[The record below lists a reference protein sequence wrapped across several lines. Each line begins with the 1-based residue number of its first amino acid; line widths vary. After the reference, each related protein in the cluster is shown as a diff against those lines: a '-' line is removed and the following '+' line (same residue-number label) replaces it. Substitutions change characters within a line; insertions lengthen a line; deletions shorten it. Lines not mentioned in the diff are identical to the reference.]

1 MAVAE
6 VKTADFD
13 YQLPPHLIAQ
23 SPVEPRDASR
33 LMVTN
38 REAGE
43 IVHTQFDLL
52 GKYLRAGDLVV
63 CNDTRVI
70 PGRLIGRK
78 VPTGGKVELLLT
90 VKRGDTLWEALT
102 RGRRVPVGGQLEF
115 PGGADGEELG
125 VPLRAE
131 LRERLPSGGR
141 LVQFDRPVDE
151 LLERLG
157 RVPLPPYI
165 HKELGDDARYQTIY
179 ADKNGSA
186 AAPTAGLHFT
196 PELMRALQ
204 AQGIEFKF
212 LTLHI
217 GVDTFL
223 PIREEDAEQ
232 HSIHSEYCLVSEETS
247 QAVNLARADK
257 RRIVAAGTTV
267 VRALETA
274 ARAAAGAGS
283 GEISS
288 YDGWTDL
295 FIYPGYSFQA
305 VDCLITNFH
314 LPRSTLLLLA
324 AAFAGKELL
333 DRAYLEAMEKEYC
346 FYSFGDAMLIL

>member
-1 MAVAE
+1 MAAAE

-13 YQLPPHLIAQ
+13 YELPPHLIAQ
-23 SPVEPRDASR
+23 TPVEPRDASR

-38 REAGE
+38 REDGE
-43 IVHTQFDLL
+43 IVHSQFDLL

-70 PGRLIGRK
+70 PARLSGRK

-115 PGGADGEELG
+115 PGGADGEELEG
-125 VPLRAE
+125 PLRAE
-131 LRERLPSGGR
+131 LRERIPSGGR
-141 LVQFDRPVDE
+141 LVRFDRPVDQ

-165 HKELGDDARYQTIY
+165 HKELGDAARYQTIY

-223 PIREEDAEQ
+223 PIREEDAET
-232 HSIHSEYCLVSEETS
+232 HPIHSEYCLVSEETS
-247 QAVNLARADK
+247 QAVNLARAEK

-283 GEISS
+283 GVVATYE
-288 YDGWTDL
+288 GWTDL

-314 LPRSTLLLLA
+314 LPRSTLLLLV

-333 DRAYLEAMEKEYC
+333 DRAYREAMEKEYR

>member
-1 MAVAE
+1 MAAAE

-13 YQLPPHLIAQ
+13 YELPPHLIAQ
-23 SPVEPRDASR
+23 TPVEPRDASR
-33 LMVTN
+33 LMVTD
-38 REAGE
+38 REDGE
-43 IVHTQFDLL
+43 IVHTHFGLL

-70 PGRLIGRK
+70 PARLSGRK

-115 PGGADGEELG
+115 PGGADGEELEG
-125 VPLRAE
+125 PLRAE
-131 LRERLPSGGR
+131 LKERIPSGGR
-141 LVQFDRPVDE
+141 LVRFDRPVDQ

-165 HKELGDDARYQTIY
+165 HKELGDAARYQTIY

-223 PIREEDAEQ
+223 PIREEDAET
-232 HSIHSEYCLVSEETS
+232 HPIHSEYCLVPEETS
-247 QAVNLARADK
+247 QAVNLARAEK

-274 ARAAAGAGS
+274 ARAAARAGS
-283 GEISS
+283 GVVAACE
-288 YDGWTDL
+288 GWTDL

-314 LPRSTLLLLA
+314 LPRSTLLLLV

-333 DRAYLEAMEKEYC
+333 DRAYLEAMEKEYR

>member
-13 YQLPPHLIAQ
+13 YELPPQLIAQ
-23 SPVEPRDASR
+23 TPVEPRDASR
-33 LMVTN
+33 LMVAN
-38 REAGE
+38 RDGGG
-43 IVHTQFDLL
+43 IVHTHFGLL
-52 GKYLRAGDLVV
+52 GEYLRRGDLVV

-70 PGRLIGRK
+70 PARLSGRK

-90 VKRGDTLWEALT
+90 AKRDDTLWEALT

-115 PGGADGEELG
+115 PGDARGEDLG
-125 VPLRAE
+125 RPLRAE

-141 LVQFDRPVDE
+141 LVRFDRPVDE

-165 HKELGDDARYQTIY
+165 HQELGDDARYQTVY
-179 ADKNGSA
+179 AHKSGSA

-196 PELMRALQ
+196 PELMKALQ
-204 AQGIEFKF
+204 DQGIEFRF

-232 HSIHSEYCLVSEETS
+232 HPIHSEYCLVSEETS
-247 QAVNLARADK
+247 QAVNRARAEK

-274 ARAAAGAGS
+274 ARAADGADLGVMTAY
-283 GEISS
+283 E
-288 YDGWTDL
+288 GWTDL
-295 FIYPGYSFQA
+295 FIYPGYSFLA

-314 LPRSTLLLLA
+314 LPRSTLLLLVS
-324 AAFAGKELL
+324 AFAGKELL
-333 DRAYLEAMEKEYC
+333 DRAYKEAMEKGYR